1 MTGPRGPYQG
11 ILPGLYLDQGGN
23 AVFNAADI
31 LREMGMEDT
40 PENRLELMAV
50 LKELIQEQYPGEN
63 IIFRTLDDPTWRR
76 LG

>member
-1 MTGPRGPYQG
+1 MVGPRGPYREV
-11 ILPGLYLDQGGN
+11 LPGLYLDRDGN

-40 PENRLELMAV
+40 PQNRLDLLVA
-50 LKELIQEQYPGEN
+50 LKEMVQEQFPSEN
-63 IIFRTLDDPTWRR
+63 IIFRTPDDPTWRR